1 MTTDKTYWKAL
12 EERYFEGLTTKE
24 EERLLRQFLTTEMA
38 QTEDFEELRAV
49 MGFLAMGKVEHKKK
63 VIPLWRRPAVVK
75 WSAAACVLILGG
87 IGIVHLTSRTN
98 SLSETTPYVAE
109 VPVPQAPTTTYVAY
123 IDGSQTTDKAEVIAQ
138 MHGIMADI
146 NAETATDVME
156 ASMSDL
162 LNTLNFEE

>member
-49 MGFLAMGKVEHKKK
+49 MGFLAMGKAERKQKQ
-63 VIPLWRRPAVVK
+63 IPLWRSPKVMR
-75 WSAAACVLILGG
+75 WSAVACFLLLAS
-87 IGIVHLTSRTN
+87 IGVYHLMPR
-98 SLSETTPYVAE
+98 
-109 VPVPQAPTTTYVAY
+109 TTYVAY
-123 IDGSQTTDKAEVIAQ
+123 VDGRRTTDKMEVLAQ
-138 MHGIMADI
+138 MHGVMADI
-146 NAETATDVME
+146 NADTPTSTME

-162 LNTLNFEE
+162 LNTLNTEE

>member
-49 MGFLAMGKVEHKKK
+49 MGYLAMGKAERKQKQN
-63 VIPLWRRPAVVK
+63 PLWRSPKVMR
-75 WSAAACVLILGG
+75 WSVAACFLLFAG
-87 IGIVHLTSRTN
+87 IGVYHLMPR
-98 SLSETTPYVAE
+98 
-109 VPVPQAPTTTYVAY
+109 TTYVAY
-123 IDGSQTTDKAEVIAQ
+123 VDGRRTTDKMEVLAQ
-138 MHGIMADI
+138 MHGVMADI
-146 NAETATDVME
+146 NADTPTSTME

-162 LNTLNFEE
+162 LNTLNTEE

>member
-49 MGFLAMGKVEHKKK
+49 MGFLAMGKAERKQKQ
-63 VIPLWRRPAVVK
+63 IPLWRSPKVMR
-75 WSAAACVLILGG
+75 WSAAACFLLLAG
-87 IGIVHLTSRTN
+87 IGVYHLMPR
-98 SLSETTPYVAE
+98 
-109 VPVPQAPTTTYVAY
+109 TTYVAY
-123 IDGSQTTDKAEVIAQ
+123 VDGRRTTDKMEVLAQ
-138 MHGIMADI
+138 MHGVMTDI
-146 NAETATDVME
+146 NADTPTSTME

-162 LNTLNFEE
+162 LNTLNTEE

>member
-12 EERYFEGLTTKE
+12 EERYFEGLTTKD
-24 EERLLRQFLTTEMA
+24 EERLLRQFLTTEEA
-38 QTEDFEELRAV
+38 QSEDFEELRAV

-75 WSAAACVLILGG
+75 WSAAACFLILVGV
-87 IGIVHLTSRTN
+87 GIVHLTSRTN

-109 VPVPQAPTTTYVAY
+109 APVPHTPTTTYVAY

-146 NAETATDVME
+146 NAETETDVME

-162 LNTLNFEE
+162 LNTLNIEE